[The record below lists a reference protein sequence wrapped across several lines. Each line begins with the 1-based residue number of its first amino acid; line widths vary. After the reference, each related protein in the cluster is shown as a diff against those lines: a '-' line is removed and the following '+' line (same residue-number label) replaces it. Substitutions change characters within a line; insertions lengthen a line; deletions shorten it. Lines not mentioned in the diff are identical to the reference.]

1 MGVHVLEEALG
12 EALGSNLS
20 DEHGEDNQIEV
31 TLNVVH
37 NLGLEVCLPVV
48 SGDIEGHLGFNDAFS
63 DVLDT
68 SSTWRRSSEVNQLV
82 NLSLGNLGGWVG
94 GKELLD
100 NLKLT
105 HLHGVAVLLNLKVN
119 SGKTQLLLLE
129 SVKNV
134 VRNDSSHSVQL
145 PGQLELLDK
154 GGGDHGGGGA
164 GDAGLAVEDDGAGGG
179 GVLQH
184 GHDLVKVGLDGGL
197 LLVGGDPDGL
207 KLGHLLLDGSIDLI
221 KSGDSSKL
229 LGDLL
234 IVSSL
239 LRMFTKL

>member
-37 NLGLEVCLPVV
+37 NLGLKVCLPVV
-48 SGDIEGHLGFNDAFS
+48 SGDIKGHLGFNDAFS

>member
-1 MGVHVLEEALG
+1 MAVVVL
-12 EALGSNLS
+12 
-20 DEHGEDNQIEV
+20 D
-31 TLNVVH
+31 
-37 NLGLEVCLPVV
+37 LEV
-48 SGDIEGHLGFNDAFS
+48 
-63 DVLDT
+63 DT
-68 SSTWRRSSEVNQLV
+68 
-82 NLSLGNLGGWVG
+82 
-94 GKELLD
+94 
-100 NLKLT
+100 
-105 HLHGVAVLLNLKVN
+105 
-119 SGKTQLLLLE
+119 GKTQLLLLE

-207 KLGHLLLDGSIDLI
+207 ELGHLLLDGSIDLI

-239 LRMFTKL
+239 LRMFTKLILEELEVITPLLDFLSKSIFKASNFLRVVHLKMKIDGVTVEPYHSEWIGRISGCERFSIDIDNRFLSKVDPEDVFLISILLEDC

>member
-1 MGVHVLEEALG
+1 MAVVVL
-12 EALGSNLS
+12 
-20 DEHGEDNQIEV
+20 D
-31 TLNVVH
+31 
-37 NLGLEVCLPVV
+37 LEVNP
-48 SGDIEGHLGFNDAFS
+48 
-63 DVLDT
+63 
-68 SSTWRRSSEVNQLV
+68 
-82 NLSLGNLGGWVG
+82 
-94 GKELLD
+94 GKAE
-100 NLKLT
+100 
-105 HLHGVAVLLNLKVN
+105 
-119 SGKTQLLLLE
+119 LLLLE
-129 SVKNV
+129 GVKDVIGN
-134 VRNDSSHSVQL
+134 NSPHSVQL

-154 GGGDHGGGGA
+154 GGGHHGGGGP

-184 GHDLVKVGLDGGL
+184 GHDLVKVGLNGGL

-239 LRMFTKL
+239 LRMFTKLILEELEVITPLLDFLSKSIFKASDFLRVVHLKMKIDVGRISGCERFSIDIDNRFLSKVDPEDVFLI